1 MEIFRKKSLERLS
14 APEDLTEYLRVTNPS
29 VWIFLVAVIAL
40 IVGTLVWA
48 GFASFHSRVYGT
60 ATVEDGMA
68 VVRFEDKNAGVLEKG
83 MPAEIGSSAT
93 TIESIGKDT
102 NGKIVCICSTE
113 LPNGTYDFTATY
125 KTTQIISLL
134 FG

>member
-14 APEDLTEYLRVTNPS
+14 TPEDLTEYLRVTNPS
-29 VWIFLVAVIAL
+29 VWIFLGAVIVL
-40 IVGTLVWA
+40 IVGTLMWA
-48 GFASFHSRVYGT
+48 GFASFHSRIYGN
-60 ATVEDGMA
+60 AKVEDGTA
-68 VVRFEDKNAGVLEKG
+68 VVQFDDQNAKVLEQG

-93 TIESIGKDT
+93 TIESIGKDAKG
-102 NGKIVCICSTE
+102 NIVCICSTD

-125 KTTQIISLL
+125 KTTQILSLL